1 MGFFKPTA
9 FFTGVAKEGLTMFDK
24 AESISEEGIANLKI
38 AREEVN
44 EEIAEVKDR
53 HNKAM
58 QIGDT
63 VGGGAFAQYLF
74 ASEGL
79 NNLASYADMDLSERQ
94 KQLSL
99 AKSTFENLPAEQK
112 AVYTDGGFSEAVTSS
127 YDKEVDALK
136 VKKGLVNNNNMGEA
150 TANTLTGKVQ
160 QMVDRQAQPRRD
172 DIISTVGGGKLR
184 ESEPIEGGFDAI
196 SSGQQ
201 GPIDYLNAGMY
212 GEDIQKIKRDAD
224 DGFEKFL
231 KSNRFKQ
238 EGTNL
243 FLENNTIEY
252 VGNIVFP
259 EGVGVG
265 RKSTQEVRDFL
276 DTVAVDVRQSPTLV
290 AESILKDYYLEQTYK
305 GYFDY
310 TSLYDIY
317 LLDKAAED
325 LIQDLPEA
333 EAP

>member
-1 MGFFKPTA
+1 MA
-9 FFTGVAKEGLTMFDK
+9 
-24 AESISEEGIANLKI
+24 
-38 AREEVN
+38 
-44 EEIAEVKDR
+44 
-53 HNKAM
+53 
-58 QIGDT
+58 
-63 VGGGAFAQYLF
+63 
-74 ASEGL
+74 GL
-79 NNLASYADMDLSERQ
+79 NNLSESDLNTE
-94 KQLSL
+94 LSSL
-99 AKSTFENLPAEQK
+99 KSKFNALDDSQK
-112 AVYTDGGFSEAVTSS
+112 AELTEGGFSEAVTSS
-127 YDKEVDALK
+127 YNKEVDALK

-184 ESEPIEGGFDAI
+184 ESDPIEGGFDAI

-212 GEDIQKIKRDAD
+212 GEDIQKIKRNAD
-224 DGFEKFL
+224 DGFETFL

-252 VGNIVFP
+252 VGNIIFP
-259 EGVGVG
+259 EGVGAG
-265 RKSTQEVRDFL
+265 RKSIQDVRDFL
-276 DTVAVDVRQSPTLV
+276 DVVAVDVEQSPTLV

-310 TSLYDIY
+310 DSLYDIY
-317 LLDKAAED
+317 LLDKAAGD
-325 LIQDLPEA
+325 LIQDLPET
-333 EAP
+333 EGN